1 MNAKRAPRVLS
12 VLPLAVTAVLGLSG
26 CFRHAEVITTIG
38 NPFVVGGVMPNTVQ
52 QLHAS
57 TENQRQIPPG
67 SLTDEAILTRMDES
81 AACFSVSLRAIDEGS
96 GQTWTDLR
104 NWNVSLLVDN
114 VEMVDPA
121 IELHPPEH
129 NQYQG
134 VSWQQ
139 VQVGQRTVCVDRNG
153 VERAPNTIT
162 QANPCGRW
170 ETRPIME
177 GRWLP
182 ALVTVTTATGEV
194 CFQNQGYLT
203 ASSAQVTLK
212 MERARRR
219 LDFTWEF
226 R

>member
-1 MNAKRAPRVLS
+1 MLARRAPLLLS
-12 VLPLAVTAVLGLSG
+12 LLLALSSSLLGG

-38 NPFVVGGVMPNTVQ
+38 NPFVVGGVMPNEVQ
-52 QLHAS
+52 HLHAS
-57 TENQRQIPPG
+57 TERQRQIPAG
-67 SLTDEAILTRMDES
+67 SLTDQAILTRMDES
-81 AACFSVSLRAIDEGS
+81 AACFNVQLRALDEGN

-104 NWNVSLLVDN
+104 NWDVSLLVDN
-114 VEMVDPA
+114 VEMVDPT

-139 VQVGQRTVCVDRNG
+139 VQVGQRQICVDRNG
-153 VERAPNTIT
+153 RERPPNTIT

-170 ETRPIME
+170 ETRPITE

-182 ALVTVTTATGEV
+182 AIVTATTAAGEV
-194 CFQNQGYLT
+194 CFQNQGYLSST
-203 ASSAQVTLK
+203 SAQITLK
-212 MERARRR
+212 MERSRRR

>member
-1 MNAKRAPRVLS
+1 MTFRRAPLALS
-12 VLPLAVTAVLGLSG
+12 LLLAATSALLGG

-38 NPFVVGGVMPNTVQ
+38 NPFVAGGVMPNDVQ
-52 QLHAS
+52 HLHAS
-57 TENQRQIPPG
+57 TENQRRIPAG
-67 SLTDEAILTRMDES
+67 SLTDQASLTRMDES
-81 AACFSVSLRAIDEGS
+81 AACFHVELRAIDEGN

-114 VEMVDPA
+114 VEMVDPN
-121 IELHPPEH
+121 IELHPPQH
-129 NQYQG
+129 AQYQG
-134 VSWQQ
+134 VSLQT
-139 VQVGQRTVCVDRNG
+139 VVVGERRVCVD
-153 VERAPNTIT
+153 ERGRERPANTVT

-170 ETRPIME
+170 ESRPITE
-177 GRWLP
+177 SRWLP
-182 ALVTVTTATGEV
+182 AIVTVTTAAGEV

-203 ASSAQVTLK
+203 ANSTQVTLK